1 MCDKISYREVLIEN
15 FMIIKEEVVKPFE
28 IDDDEEKKA
37 VDLDKQCII

>member
-1 MCDKISYREVLIEN
+1 MCDKIKYKKILIEN
-15 FMIIKEEVVKPFE
+15 FIIKEEVVKPFE